1 MVGRTE
7 SCDPSSHSSSHCIA
21 EANNLLN
28 SPPRTTVACD
38 KYINVVL
45 HAERKGVAA
54 LRSVA
59 EMLKKRTYDTLKRI
73 AMYRSLIDGTD
84 ML

>member
-1 MVGRTE
+1 MEGRTE
-7 SCDPSSHSSSHCIA
+7 SCDPSSHSSSHCIV
-21 EANNLLN
+21 EANLLN
-28 SPPRTTVACD
+28 SPPRTTHACD

-59 EMLKKRTYDTLKRI
+59 EMLKKRTDDTLKRI

-84 ML
+84 TL